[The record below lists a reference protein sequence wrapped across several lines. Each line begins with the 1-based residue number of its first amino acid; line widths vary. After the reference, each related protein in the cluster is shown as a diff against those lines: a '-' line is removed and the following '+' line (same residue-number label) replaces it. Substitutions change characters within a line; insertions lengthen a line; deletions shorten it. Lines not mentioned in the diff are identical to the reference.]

1 MSFKRKDVWSSSWPR
16 SRYFLQSSQI
26 HTRVCEL
33 CLWANTADR
42 GQQPPADWS
51 PQQNIRGCLYL
62 TVDNLAGSDITRTR
76 RLEEKGSN
84 QTSTLLIINHTKLH
98 HRQDGCQIVSPGQY
112 KTSRRKLFKAEWP
125 SSSSPSFL
133 SSRPT
138 LLRTSSTLCS
148 SRWFYLHPHYMQMQH
163 STAGLH
169 EERRLQL
176 QLRVK
181 FYWVPS
187 YQDTRGHA
195 GHEHHVRGHAV
206 HRSGVWGE
214 EEENPRGRCVGL
226 DILIY
231 LLLYQ
236 YPSYL
241 YICTV
246 TRPATHILLYET
258 MKYNHSSPDLRLFIN
273 AIHFHCTSECSV
285 SKYQVNH

>member
-1 MSFKRKDVWSSSWPR
+1 MYGHQTSYFYHVVWNILIHPLISVSLSTWWLALVFKRTHTALWCHSSKDVRSSSWLR
-16 SRYFLQSSQI
+16 SRYFYPSSQI

-33 CLWANTADR
+33 CLWASTADR

-84 QTSTLLIINHTKLH
+84 QTSMLLIINHTKLH

-148 SRWFYLHPHYMQMQH
+148 SRWVYLHPRYMQMQH

-181 FYWVPS
+181 F
-187 YQDTRGHA
+187 
-195 GHEHHVRGHAV
+195 
-206 HRSGVWGE
+206 
-214 EEENPRGRCVGL
+214 
-226 DILIY
+226 
-231 LLLYQ
+231 
-236 YPSYL
+236 
-241 YICTV
+241 
-246 TRPATHILLYET
+246 
-258 MKYNHSSPDLRLFIN
+258 
-273 AIHFHCTSECSV
+273 
-285 SKYQVNH
+285 

>member
-33 CLWANTADR
+33 CLWASTADR

-84 QTSTLLIINHTKLH
+84 QTSMLLIINHTKLH

-138 LLRTSSTLCS
+138 LLRTSSTFCS
-148 SRWFYLHPHYMQMQH
+148 SGWFYLHADAT
-163 STAGLH
+163 SNCRATW
-169 EERRLQL
+169 EEETTT
-176 QLRVK
+176 RVK

-246 TRPATHILLYET
+246 TRPATSIMSYEIYSFIPWSPSLYQ
-258 MKYNHSSPDLRLFIN
+258 RGG
-273 AIHFHCTSECSV
+273 
-285 SKYQVNH
+285 